1 MPTYF
6 IGLNILL
13 TRQGGDFF
21 ILRIITFILFL
32 YPGRFRERSAG
43 HVKRWQD
50 RSRRVDWNSSA
61 KLLIAVGMMLNK
73 ITKFGKKNCVYILSW

>member
-21 ILRIITFILFL
+21 IIRIIAFYSVFYIQGAL
-32 YPGRFRERSAG
+32 ERG
-43 HVKRWQD
+43 LCVTVK
-50 RSRRVDWNSSA
+50 
-61 KLLIAVGMMLNK
+61 G
-73 ITKFGKKNCVYILSW
+73 

>member
-21 ILRIITFILFL
+21 IIRILAFILFL
-32 YPGRFRERSAG
+32 YPGRFGRMFVS
-43 HVKRWQD
+43 HCKW
-50 RSRRVDWNSSA
+50 
-61 KLLIAVGMMLNK
+61 
-73 ITKFGKKNCVYILSW
+73 

>member
-21 ILRIITFILFL
+21 ILRIIIFILFL

-43 HVKRWQD
+43 HVNVKGD
-50 RSRRVDWNSSA
+50 KTVRSELTGIHQQN
-61 KLLIAVGMMLNK
+61 
-73 ITKFGKKNCVYILSW
+73 Y